1 MWARTTGLAM
11 TLGSS
16 SCLGL
21 AGADDIAAAFKEK

>member
-1 MWARTTGLAM
+1 M